1 MSSLEIRKVKNR
13 RDLKTFIEFHYELYQ
28 GNEYDAPTLY
38 SDDAKVLNPKKNAAF
53 EFCEAEFYLAYKE
66 GKVVGRVAAII
77 NHKANEKWNTKAV
90 RFGWIDFIDDLEVS
104 RALLDAVGKYGKKHG
119 MDNIIGPLG
128 FTDMDPEGMLTE
140 GFDQLGTMATIYNY
154 PYYPRHMEQLGGWEK
169 DNDYVEYKLI
179 VPEKMPEK
187 YQKVAKMIET
197 RYDLHVRALK
207 RKEVYKGGYGHKI
220 FEIINETFKN
230 LYGYSEL
237 TDKQIKQYVDMY
249 LPFVDLNWVPIVEDW
264 SVTPHKL
271 VGVGITIPSLTRALQ
286 KLHKGR
292 LLPFGWWNVLRV
304 LKFHKTKVVDLLLI
318 GVLPE
323 YRVKGANA
331 LLFSHLIP
339 IYQKYGIEWGETHV
353 EMETNGK
360 VQSQW
365 QYLETVQHKRRRCYK
380 KLL

>member
-1 MSSLEIRKVKNR
+1 
-13 RDLKTFIEFHYELYQ
+13 
-28 GNEYDAPTLY
+28 
-38 SDDAKVLNPKKNAAF
+38 
-53 EFCEAEFYLAYKE
+53 
-66 GKVVGRVAAII
+66 
-77 NHKANEKWNTKAV
+77 
-90 RFGWIDFIDDLEVS
+90 
-104 RALLDAVGKYGKKHG
+104 
-119 MDNIIGPLG
+119 
-128 FTDMDPEGMLTE
+128 
-140 GFDQLGTMATIYNY
+140 
-154 PYYPRHMEQLGGWEK
+154 
-169 DNDYVEYKLI
+169 
-179 VPEKMPEK
+179 
-187 YQKVAKMIET
+187 
-197 RYDLHVRALK
+197 
-207 RKEVYKGGYGHKI
+207 
-220 FEIINETFKN
+220 
-230 LYGYSEL
+230 
-237 TDKQIKQYVDMY
+237 
-249 LPFVDLNWVPIVEDW
+249 
-264 SVTPHKL
+264 